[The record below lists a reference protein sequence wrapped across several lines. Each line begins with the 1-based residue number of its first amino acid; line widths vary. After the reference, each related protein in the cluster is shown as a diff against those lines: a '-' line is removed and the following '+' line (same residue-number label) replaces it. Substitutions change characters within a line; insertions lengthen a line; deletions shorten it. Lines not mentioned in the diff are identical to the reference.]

1 MVLLGEKEEEL
12 EAAISDLSDVK
23 DMYKSHMEDLVER
36 VARCEQSAPK
46 RD

>member
-12 EAAISDLSDVK
+12 EAAISDLGDVK
-23 DMYKSHMEDLVER
+23 NMYKSHMEDLVER
-36 VARCEQSAPK
+36 VAKCEQPQPK